1 MGLIFGLSCARVFLL
16 AIIALVGFIRF
27 SLAGGRLSLVIQ
39 DARGEVVGGHG
50 HLFSLVV
57 VLSVVV
63 IMFVGRWLWG
73 RGAADEPVLV
83 RLV

>member
-1 MGLIFGLSCARVFLL
+1 MGLIFGPSCARVFLL

-27 SLAGGRLSLVIQ
+27 SLAGGRLSLVTQ

-57 VLSVVV
+57 VFSVVIV
-63 IMFVGRWLWG
+63 LVRRWLW
-73 RGAADEPVLV
+73 R
-83 RLV
+83 RLSDSGFRLKS